1 MTIVR
6 VEPGGGTRGP
16 HGETEP
22 QTQTQTQTQAEEM
35 AEEAAE
41 VPGALPEALTG
52 FVGYLLRRVFAQ
64 LAACSDGPE
73 DGSRDFLVLDALTG
87 GDWASQLD
95 LAERLGINRTLMVG
109 VVDRLEGRGQVR
121 RTRNPDNRRQYIL
134 SLTGEGRSAVAAGRR
149 AVAERDAR
157 LTAALTPEQVPRLN
171 TLLARLLPPGAQDL
185 VQGTGH
191 LVAQAHHRL
200 RRLGDEKLAGT
211 GLRVR
216 HYGPLSLLATSG
228 PCPQQRLA
236 QELAI
241 SGPATSQLVD
251 ELVAGGMVHRGRDPH
266 DRRRHA
272 LELTEL
278 GHTHLK
284 RVTEAVGLLAAETAE
299 LLGPGGADELRAL
312 LGRLLEPTHP
322 GAAEATATARRG

>member
-16 HGETEP
+16 DAETATATATE
-22 QTQTQTQTQAEEM
+22 TATEETAE
-35 AEEAAE
+35 A
-41 VPGALPEALTG
+41 PGALPEALTG
-52 FVGYLLRRVFAQ
+52 FVGYLLRRVSAQ
-64 LAACSDGPE
+64 FAACSDGPE
-73 DGSRDFLVLDALTG
+73 GGSRDFLVLDALTG

-109 VVDRLEGRGQVR
+109 VVDRLEGRGQVL
-121 RTRNPDNRRQYIL
+121 RTRNPDNRRQYVL
-134 SLTGEGRSAVAAGRR
+134 SLTDEGRSAVEAGRR

-157 LTAALTPEQVPRLN
+157 LTAALTPEQASRLD
-171 TLLARLLPPGAQDL
+171 TLLARLLPPGTQDL
-185 VQGTGH
+185 VRGTGH

-236 QELAI
+236 QELAV
-241 SGPATSQLVD
+241 SGPAASQLVD

-278 GHTHLK
+278 GHTQLK
-284 RVTEAVGLLAAETAE
+284 RVAEAVGLLAAETAE
-299 LLGPGGADELRAL
+299 LLGPGGEDDLRAL
-312 LGRLLEPTHP
+312 LGRLLEPAHP
-322 GAAEATATARRG
+322 EAAEATARLD

>member
-1 MTIVR
+1 MPAQGV
-6 VEPGGGTRGP
+6 
-16 HGETEP
+16 GED
-22 QTQTQTQTQAEEM
+22 
-35 AEEAAE
+35 AAE
-41 VPGALPEALTG
+41 
-52 FVGYLLRRVFAQ
+52 
-64 LAACSDGPE
+64 
-73 DGSRDFLVLDALTG
+73 
-87 GDWASQLD
+87 D

-109 VVDRLEGRGQVR
+109 VVDRLEGRGQVL
-121 RTRNPDNRRQYIL
+121 RTRNPDNRRQHIL
-134 SLTGEGRSAVAAGRR
+134 SLTDEGRSAVEAGRR

-185 VQGTGH
+185 VRGTGH

-266 DRRRHA
+266 A

-278 GHTHLK
+278 GHTQLK
-284 RVTEAVGLLAAETAE
+284 RVAEAVGLLAAETAE
-299 LLGPGGADELRAL
+299 LLGPGGEDELRAL
-312 LGRLLEPTHP
+312 LGRLLEPAHP
-322 GAAEATATARRG
+322 GAAEATATARRD

>member
-1 MTIVR
+1 MR
-6 VEPGGGTRGP
+6 AEPAGGTRGP
-16 HGETEP
+16 DAEAVTVSEAEAGTGTEAVSE
-22 QTQTQTQTQAEEM
+22 AEET
-35 AEEAAE
+35 AE

-52 FVGYLLRRVFAQ
+52 FVGYLLRRVFARF
-64 LAACSDGPE
+64 AASSDGPE

-109 VVDRLEGRGQVR
+109 VVDRLEGRGQVL
-121 RTRNPDNRRQYIL
+121 RTRNPDNRRRYIL
-134 SLTGEGRSAVAAGRR
+134 SLTDEGRSAVEAGRR

-157 LTAALTPEQVPRLN
+157 LTAVLTPEEVSRLN
-171 TLLARLLPPGAQDL
+171 ALLARLLPPGTQDL
-185 VQGTGH
+185 VRGTGH
-191 LVAQAHHRL
+191 LVAQAQHRL

-216 HYGPLSLLATSG
+216 HYGPLSLLAASG

-278 GHTHLK
+278 GHTQLK
-284 RVTEAVGLLAAETAE
+284 RVAEAVRLLAAETAE
-299 LLGPGGADELRAL
+299 LLGPGGEDELRAL
-312 LGRLLEPTHP
+312 LGRLLEPAHP
-322 GAAEATATARRG
+322 GAAEATATARRD

>member
-16 HGETEP
+16 HVETEP
-22 QTQTQTQTQAEEM
+22 QTQTQAEETV
-35 AEEAAE
+35 EETAE

-52 FVGYLLRRVFAQ
+52 FVGYLLRRVFARF
-64 LAACSDGPE
+64 AACSDGPE

-109 VVDRLEGRGQVR
+109 VVDRLEGRGQVL

-134 SLTGEGRSAVAAGRR
+134 SLTDEGRSAVEAGRR

-171 TLLARLLPPGAQDL
+171 NLLARLLPPGAQDL
-185 VQGTGH
+185 VRGTGH

-278 GHTHLK
+278 GHTQLK
-284 RVTEAVGLLAAETAE
+284 RVAHAVGLLAAETAE
-299 LLGPGGADELRAL
+299 LLGPGGEDELRAL
-312 LGRLLEPTHP
+312 LGRLLEPAHP
-322 GAAEATATARRG
+322 GAAEATATARRD